1 MSDRES
7 LLAQQMLDLLIHR
20 HEIELRKLKASTGD
34 PLAAPFLRAFEAVTA
49 EAAIVE
55 AYVIPAPFGFGRE
68 PGWSLAIFSEW
79 PPPAM
84 QRVALAI
91 AAQEASECVEIT
103 VEIFSWSENAQ
114 ELAEAMA
121 TGILIW
127 PMNDLLDKE
136 EP

>member
-1 MSDRES
+1 
-7 LLAQQMLDLLIHR
+7 
-20 HEIELRKLKASTGD
+20 
-34 PLAAPFLRAFEAVTA
+34 
-49 EAAIVE
+49 
-55 AYVIPAPFGFGRE
+55 
-68 PGWSLAIFSEW
+68 
-79 PPPAM
+79 M

-127 PMNDLLDKE
+127 PMYDLLDKE
-136 EP
+136 RP